1 MYMFKF
7 ALHLSFIYLLWVLIG
22 SLDCVSLV
30 ISQSDYFCFHLTAL
44 NSIENSNIALFQE
57 LFHVQ
62 SVTLHTTSVS
72 SWFKR
77 CQTMENRPHVLRWK
91 TWVMQKTDLLLPKAI
106 CTYGHFHCNK
116 KPCWLSLGHAHN
128 NTVSQRDAFNLCMIL
143 LVCHMLMLNSFVQYL
158 LTKFLFPIDDCTYM
172 YDLLTNSNICSINMC
187 LVLKECQCISREL
200 LWFTVD
206 IIKETILNS

>member
-72 SWFKR
+72 RWFKR

-116 KPCWLSLGHAHN
+116 KPCWLSLGQTNKIMQRLKASLCE
-128 NTVSQRDAFNLCMIL
+128 TVLLCACPNDNQQGFLSQW
-143 LVCHMLMLNSFVQYL
+143 
-158 LTKFLFPIDDCTYM
+158 KWP
-172 YDLLTNSNICSINMC
+172 
-187 LVLKECQCISREL
+187 
-200 LWFTVD
+200 
-206 IIKETILNS
+206 